1 MRADLKHWLAGWIP
15 PHLRRALPGASANGA
30 VRYSGHFQTWDE
42 ARRHSDGYDG
52 PAIVE
57 RVKQA
62 QLAVARGEAAY
73 ERDSVLFDK
82 IAHSYPLVVGLL
94 RAALRNGGA
103 LNVVD
108 IGGALGSTYFQC
120 RGLLEGVGSLR
131 WNVVEQPAFVDCGLA
146 HFQNDHLRFFRDLSS
161 CLAAEGVNVAVLSG
175 VLPYVEDPH
184 AMLQEV
190 AQARLSH
197 VILDRTPLW
206 ETGDRLTVQSVPR
219 RFMVL
224 PSATRRGF
232 SIATACWH
240 TFCPRT
246 DCWTSLTLWPE
257 RFTSTERRPAIRACC
272 SSVLIRPEK
281 LPCRPERPPWNSSTA
296 SCHDPNSPPSPR
308 S

>member
-1 MRADLKHWLAGWIP
+1 MWSTPRAF
-15 PHLRRALPGASANGA
+15 R
-30 VRYSGHFQTWDE
+30 
-42 ARRHSDGYDG
+42 
-52 PAIVE
+52 
-57 RVKQA
+57 QA
-62 QLAVARGEAAY
+62 QLAVAHGEAAY

-146 HFQNDHLRFFRDLSS
+146 HFQNDHLRFFRDLSA
-161 CLAAEGVNVAVLSG
+161 CLAAGGVNVAVLSG

-206 ETGDRLTVQSVPR
+206 EANDRLTVQSVPPSIYGFAVSYPAWIFNR
-219 RFMVL
+219 ERVL
-224 PSATRRGF
+224 AHFLPAYRLLDEFEALAGTIHVDGASARDTGLLF
-232 SIATACWH
+232 
-240 TFCPRT
+240 
-246 DCWTSLTLWPE
+246 
-257 RFTSTERRPAIRACC
+257 
-272 SSVLIRPEK
+272 
-281 LPCRPERPPWNSSTA
+281 ERPDST
-296 SCHDPNSPPSPR
+296 
-308 S
+308 